1 MKPVLVGAVIACA
14 LIALVLLMFPPGAE
28 ETPFGSGIETA
39 ETSLEDPGEII
50 PGHPEASNS
59 RDDFTGVDIFGGTTL
74 EGPDPRLLRVQLE
87 AAEVDVHQGSRTE
100 ELMELMAELIGDG
113 FIGFAP

>member
-39 ETSLEDPGEII
+39 ETSLKDPGEII
-50 PGHPEASNS
+50 PDHPEVSNS
-59 RDDFTGVDIFGGTTL
+59 
-74 EGPDPRLLRVQLE
+74 
-87 AAEVDVHQGSRTE
+87 
-100 ELMELMAELIGDG
+100 GDG
-113 FIGFAP
+113 FTGDDLFGGINAGGIGPPASAGSVRGG